1 LRAHG
6 IAATL
11 QQSVH
16 ELSDENR
23 YSEHRLLAIVFMNE

>member
-1 LRAHG
+1 VKAHG

-11 QQSVH
+11 QQFLY

-23 YSEHRLLAIVFMNE
+23 YREHRLHAIVFMNE